1 MLSDDGKEFNTAKGV
16 NIPNE
21 FNEFRDTLFHNKIMR
36 HKIKRIQNKN
46 DKLGTYEI
54 NNIS

>member
-16 NIPNE
+16 NIPTG
-21 FNEFRDTLFHNKIMR
+21 FNKFRDTLFNNKIMR

-46 DKLGTYEI
+46 HKLGTHEI
-54 NNIS
+54 NKIS